1 MTIANV
7 LMQKLKE
14 NVTIFGTEKVRIMR
28 IKNVMIN
35 LKVTELIKTITSFS
49 TKKGIFQSEES
60 NPEEIKL
67 ELDQEVNEGDA
78 GGENDFEAEMEAL

>member
-35 LKVTELIKTITSFS
+35 LKVTELIKTIASFS

-67 ELDQEVNEGDA
+67 ELD
-78 GGENDFEAEMEAL
+78 

>member
-1 MTIANV
+1 
-7 LMQKLKE
+7 MQKLKE

-49 TKKGIFQSEES
+49 TKKGIFQAEES